1 MTTIV
6 INHIIVGVVL
16 IQTYCCQSTNI
27 ECCSLFNIKTM
38 SVERP
43 VLTVKM
49 ALLMKLLLN
58 SPLLGTLLASLV
70 NVEAV
75 VFARYFS
82 APERKTRVI
91 TIAEQVG
98 TMKTL

>member
-1 MTTIV
+1 MTTLV
-6 INHIIVGVVL
+6 INHIIVDVVL
-16 IQTYCCQSTNI
+16 IQTYCCQPTNL

-38 SVERP
+38 SVVRA

-58 SPLLGTLLASLV
+58 SPVRVTLLASLV
-70 NVEAV
+70 NVEAA
-75 VFARYFS
+75 VFVRYFS

-98 TMKTL
+98 TIWTL

>member
-1 MTTIV
+1 
-6 INHIIVGVVL
+6 
-16 IQTYCCQSTNI
+16 
-27 ECCSLFNIKTM
+27 
-38 SVERP
+38 
-43 VLTVKM
+43 M

-70 NVEAV
+70 NVEAA
-75 VFARYFS
+75 VFVRYFS

-98 TMKTL
+98 TIWTL

>member
-1 MTTIV
+1 MM
-6 INHIIVGVVL
+6 VL
-16 IQTYCCQSTNI
+16 
-27 ECCSLFNIKTM
+27 L
-38 SVERP
+38 VE
-43 VLTVKM
+43 V
-49 ALLMKLLLN
+49 LLN
-58 SPLLGTLLASLV
+58 SPVRVTLLASSV

-75 VFARYFS
+75 VFVRNS